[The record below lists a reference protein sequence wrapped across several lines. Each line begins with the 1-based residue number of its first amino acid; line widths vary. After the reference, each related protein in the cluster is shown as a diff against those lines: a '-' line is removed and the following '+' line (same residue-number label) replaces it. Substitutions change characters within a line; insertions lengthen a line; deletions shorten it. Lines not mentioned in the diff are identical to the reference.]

1 MKLAPVLCALAALAA
16 ASIAPAADGPSL
28 SLGDFQDS
36 ADLKRWTGGDSG
48 AVEMTRAPRSVT
60 DANMMLKV
68 VLKSGDYPGISLRD
82 VPREWSKYE
91 AVRFVVWTDSPF
103 KLHVRI
109 DDGKSS
115 DYTSRFNKSFDL
127 QRGRNLCQILV
138 SDVSRVLN
146 VKDMRA
152 FILFG
157 VRPPSGLTL
166 WLDDVALGP
175 RLAEKVPFIPYAK
188 RKDLAPTLKVV
199 TPHLPFARRLAGGPV
214 RAFMIS
220 GIRCGREVCELMQRL
235 DLKVSLM
242 TWDPAWDQNT
252 WGMGD
257 FYGRRGHA
265 FDRVLMQR
273 YLASSMQGPEEFDVM
288 IVPTPIGWD
297 QFPPGAREALIARV
311 RDRGEGLVLIHP
323 FPGKAPWP
331 KDLAGLS
338 ALVDCQTDFIDPA
351 SGYLRHAKPARVRG
365 KKWLAKGDHPIARG
379 VPFDALPHEALTYVK
394 YKLATDAKAVV
405 VSATGEPIVAVRKV
419 GKGRVVTCAWD
430 GSVIT
435 PSIARAA
442 GAAPVRGYRYWEV
455 MYSLIGR
462 CALWAAGREM
472 TAKGKPVPL
481 AVTGPHADPCLS
493 AVQYKDA
500 RGRVTDWALR
510 FAPPG
515 ADGIARLV
523 VKVPAQVKRG
533 DRVRIRVARP
543 VALKGKA
550 VAWEAVL
557 GERVAGRWRTLERF
571 AALTGGTSKGFD
583 VPLPSGRVRQVLA
596 IVKVTGQVDG
606 KVVARGAA
614 EVVVTPPGPGS
625 PTRSVAL
632 GSPSRWDDYEIFMW
646 PVGGLAFLR
655 DFESD
660 LMRQAGSTG
669 VMDTR
674 WNNRGRLLR
683 WARAGLRILP
693 HAIDGNNLHIRPYR
707 FAEIAKKYTQTKDKA
722 HLIRPPSYADPAFL
736 AATRKRMVKAA
747 ELLSPFGIPAYV
759 LCDEP
764 SLTSYRAQFD
774 FDFHPA
780 NVAGFRK
787 ALAAQFG
794 TVKAMNAALGTKAAS
809 IAAVAPP
816 TTAEARKAGNW
827 GLWNAWRAHNDT
839 VMAEGYR
846 MYRDAF
852 RRVDPAAAISISGT
866 QAANPFDGFDWA
878 KLSPLFDAM
887 NGYGY
892 SEQERKRMS
901 FHPTMKNAKPAGYGN
916 TGKGVTYQLWS
927 CLADHGG
934 GHVLFWWVSF
944 RNPDLS
950 FCRSALDYRKG
961 FAELAGGIG
970 RQYQLGRRHTSPV
983 AIQYSMNSL
992 RAAWTAGKN
1001 YHAAT
1006 GQVAAA
1012 LVALGLD
1019 PLFVSDEQ
1027 IAAGDLT
1034 KRGFK
1039 AVFLP
1044 LPASLGRGE
1053 KKGGLDVD
1061 GALAKFAAAGGLI
1074 VATAEP
1080 THDEFL
1086 QPAKPDA
1093 ALMKKIK
1100 RFDAVKDRLG
1110 KVLAAAGVRPW
1121 VPVRRG
1127 DGKPVPGA
1135 SVTVHKLSGKVPA
1148 YIVTILRRPV
1158 GKKQVVGADG
1168 VLTYVD
1174 DPSGGNAI
1182 EACTADVS
1190 ALAVAYATAFRT
1202 GKALPVANGR
1212 IALNAPDGDAVALAL
1227 LPYAVKD
1234 VRLAARVVGRDL
1246 EISWRLTR
1254 ADGKKAF
1261 APHAVRIDVAADGQ
1275 ADAALSRN
1283 ATCDADRGAGRVR
1296 IPLAAEDAGRKL
1308 TIAVK
1313 DVLTAARAS
1322 AAVTV
1327 PDPLK

>member
-1 MKLAPVLCALAALAA
+1 MKSAPVLCALAVLAVV
-16 ASIAPAADGPSL
+16 SCAPAADEPVL
-28 SLGDFQDS
+28 PLGDFQDA
-36 ADLKRWTGGDSG
+36 ADLKRWTAGDSG
-48 AVEMTRAPRSVT
+48 AVEMTRAPRAVT

-68 VLKSGDYPGISLRD
+68 VLTSGDYPGISLRD
-82 VPREWSKYE
+82 VPRDWSKYE
-91 AVRFVVWTDSPF
+91 AMRFVVWTDSPF

-115 DYTSRFNKSFDL
+115 NYTSRFNKAFDL
-127 QRGRNLCQILV
+127 ARGRNLCQILV
-138 SDVSRVLN
+138 SDVARVLN

-157 VRPPSGLTL
+157 VRSPSGLTF

-188 RKDLAPTLKVV
+188 RKDLQPTLKVA
-199 TPHLPFARRLAGGPV
+199 TPHLSFGRGLAGGPI
-214 RAFMIS
+214 RAFVIS
-220 GIRCGREVCELMQRL
+220 GITCGREVPELMQRI
-235 DLKVSLM
+235 DLAVSLM

-257 FYGRRGHA
+257 FYSRRGHA

-273 YLASSMQGPEEFDVM
+273 YLASSMQGPEKFDVM
-288 IVPTPIGWD
+288 IVPTPIGW
-297 QFPPGAREALIARV
+297 QEFPPGARQALIARV

-323 FPGKAPWP
+323 FPGKMPWP
-331 KDLAGLS
+331 KDLTGLS
-338 ALVDCQTDFIDPA
+338 ALVDCQTDFIHPA
-351 SGYLRHAKPARVRG
+351 NGYLQRAREARVRG
-365 KKWLAKGDHPIARG
+365 RKWLAKGDHPITRG
-379 VPFDALPHEALTYVK
+379 VPFDALPHEALTIVK
-394 YKLATDAKAVV
+394 YKLAPDAKAVV

-435 PSIARAA
+435 PSVARAA
-442 GAAPVRGYRYWEV
+442 GAPPVRPYRYWEV

-472 TAKGKPVPL
+472 TAKGTPVPL
-481 AVTGPHADPCLS
+481 KVAAEHADPCLS
-493 AVQYKDA
+493 AVQYTNA
-500 RGRVTDWALR
+500 RGQVTDWAIR
-510 FAPPG
+510 FAKPG
-515 ADGIARLV
+515 ADGVMNLRIPFPQHVRRGQPIRPAPWAPPAR
-523 VKVPAQVKRG
+523 G
-533 DRVRIRVARP
+533 
-543 VALKGKA
+543 A
-550 VAWEAVL
+550 VWTLTL
-557 GERVAGRWRTLERF
+557 GERVAGRWRTLESHAVKVPR
-571 AALTGGTSKGFD
+571 LI
-583 VPLPSGRVRQVLA
+583 PLPTERVRAPLA
-596 IVKVTGQVDG
+596 VVRLEGKERG
-606 KVVARGAA
+606 KVIFRGQA
-614 EVVVTPPGPGS
+614 EVVVTPPGP
-625 PTRSVAL
+625 
-632 GSPSRWDDYEIFMW
+632 RWDDYEIFMW

-660 LMRQAGSTG
+660 LMAQAGSTG

-674 WNNRGRLLR
+674 WNSRGRLMR

-707 FAEIAKKYTQTKDKA
+707 FAEIAKKYKQTQDKA
-722 HLIRPPSYADPAFL
+722 DLVRPPSYADPAFL

-747 ELLSPFGIPAYV
+747 KLLSPFGIPAYV

-764 SLTSYRAQFD
+764 SLTSYRAEFD

-787 ALAAQFG
+787 ALAAKFG
-794 TVKAMNAALGTKAAS
+794 DIKAMNAALGTKAAS

-816 TTAEARKAGNW
+816 TTGQARKAGHW
-827 GLWNAWRAHNDT
+827 GLWNEWRAHNDT

-846 MYRDAF
+846 MYRDAL
-852 RRVDPAAAISISGT
+852 RQVDPDAAISISGT

-927 CLADHGG
+927 SLVDHGG

-950 FCRSALDYRKG
+950 FCRSALDYRKR
-961 FAELAGGIG
+961 FAEMTGGIG

-992 RAAWTAGKN
+992 RAAWTAGKD

-1006 GQVAAA
+1006 GRVAAA
-1012 LVALGLD
+1012 LVAMGMD
-1019 PLFVSDEQ
+1019 PVFVSDDQ
-1027 IAAGDLT
+1027 IAAGLLT
-1034 KRGFK
+1034 KGGFK

-1044 LPASLGRGE
+1044 LPVSLGRGE

-1061 GALAKFAAAGGLI
+1061 GALAKFAAAGGLV

-1080 THDEFL
+1080 TCDEFL
-1086 QPAKPDA
+1086 QPAKPDP
-1093 ALMKKIK
+1093 ALMKKVQ
-1100 RFDAVKDRLG
+1100 RFDAVKGRLG
-1110 KVLAAAGVRPW
+1110 EVLAAAGVRPW
-1121 VPVRRG
+1121 APVRRA
-1127 DGKPVPGA
+1127 DGQPVPGA
-1135 SVTVHKLSGKVPA
+1135 SVTVHKLDGKVPA

-1174 DPSGGNAI
+1174 DPSGGNAV

-1190 ALAVAYATAFRT
+1190 TLGVAHATAFRT
-1202 GKALPVANGR
+1202 GKKLPVAKGR

-1227 LPYAVKD
+1227 LGYEVKE
-1234 VRLAARVVGRDL
+1234 VQLAARVVGRDL
-1246 EISWRLTR
+1246 EIAWKLRR

-1275 ADAALSRN
+1275 ADPALSRN
-1283 ATCDADRGAGRVR
+1283 ATCDGDTGAGSVR
-1296 IPLAAEDAGRKL
+1296 LPLAAEDAGKKL
-1308 TIAVK
+1308 TVAVK
-1313 DVLTAARAS
+1313 DILTAARAS
-1322 AAVTV
+1322 KTVTV
-1327 PDPLK
+1327 PNPLK